1 MTIVPDYQRKV
12 LRKRLL
18 FEGTEVL
25 FSAIP
30 DCPVGGKIKEKV
42 KFFIFLPKR
51 KGFKPNDYL

>member
-30 DCPVGGKIKEKV
+30 DCPVGGKIK
-42 KFFIFLPKR
+42 R
-51 KGFKPNDYL
+51 KS